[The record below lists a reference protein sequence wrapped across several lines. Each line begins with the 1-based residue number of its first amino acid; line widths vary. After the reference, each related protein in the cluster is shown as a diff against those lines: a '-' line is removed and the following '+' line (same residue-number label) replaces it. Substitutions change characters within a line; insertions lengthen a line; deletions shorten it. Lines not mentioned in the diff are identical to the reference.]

1 MKRKV
6 ITMIGIAAVMGAV
19 SIFAAD
25 IWLKNKANSV
35 EPIRVEVDSG
45 PRVEFKTIV
54 VAKEPLRF
62 GMELSNEQLTEIPWP
77 NDALP
82 EGSFSKVDEVLA
94 NGSRVI
100 LSPVELNEPVL
111 IAKLSGPGGR
121 ATLSNLL
128 SPGMRAV
135 TIRVDEIAGVGGF
148 VTPGDHVDVTLTRD
162 AGQVDE
168 VTNVA
173 QGASGSTITT
183 ETVLENVKVLTVDQG
198 ADTRDAGP
206 RVASSVTVEV
216 TTDGAN
222 KIALARSIGTLSL
235 SLRSATDTT
244 SAAGGLTTVSTF
256 GGTSS
261 NGGIIAAATNLFSSA
276 TKEDENKPK
285 FATVIVTR
293 GMQPETYK
301 VISPKETPKE
311 Q

>member
-25 IWLKNKANSV
+25 IWLKSRVNSA

-45 PRVEFKTIV
+45 PKVEFKTIV

-62 GMELSNEQLTEIPWP
+62 GMEISNDQLTEIPWP

-82 EGSFSKVDEVLA
+82 QGAFAKVDEVLSQ
-94 NGSRVI
+94 GSRVV
-100 LSPVELNEPVL
+100 LSPVEQNEPVL

-148 VTPGDHVDVTLTRD
+148 ITPGDHVDVTLTRD
-162 AGQVDE
+162 AGQVEE
-168 VTNVA
+168 VTKVA
-173 QGASGSTITT
+173 RGASGSTITT

-198 ADTRDAGP
+198 ADTRDTGP
-206 RVASSVTVEV
+206 KVASSVTVEV
-216 TTDGAN
+216 TTEGAN
-222 KIALARSIGTLSL
+222 RIALARSIGTLSL
-235 SLRSATDTT
+235 SLRSATD
-244 SAAGGLTTVSTF
+244 SSSSAGGLTTVSTF
-256 GGTSS
+256 GGTSA
-261 NGGIIAAATNLFSSA
+261 GGIVQAAASLFSSGS
-276 TKEDENKPK
+276 KVDDKPK
-285 FATVIVTR
+285 YTTVIVTR
-293 GMQPETYK
+293 GLQPETYE
-301 VISPKETPKE
+301 VISPEETKAE
-311 Q
+311 